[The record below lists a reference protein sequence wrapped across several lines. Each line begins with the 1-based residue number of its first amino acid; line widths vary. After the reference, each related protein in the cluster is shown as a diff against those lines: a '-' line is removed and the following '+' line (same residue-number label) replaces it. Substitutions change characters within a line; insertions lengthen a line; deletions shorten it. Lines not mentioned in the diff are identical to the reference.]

1 MTIAIICVLV
11 VIVLVGVDITVHV
24 AKQRPT
30 RRDRED
36 QKIIVDLTK
45 RK

>member
-1 MTIAIICVLV
+1 VTFAIVSVLV

-24 AKQRPT
+24 AKRPP
-30 RRDRED
+30 RSSERDD
-36 QKIIVDLTK
+36 GKIIVDLTK